1 MFVHFRSEF
10 TNVYQ
15 PYLPCKEIQR
25 SRFVR
30 NPQGWSDYIFV
41 GTFDLPPSL
50 SIIIGRNNLDMQ
62 MDKVDRVRFL
72 SRFVSG
78 AIVMFIM
85 LSLPL
90 SVAQAGQG
98 RGGTVYLD
106 TDVVLT
112 GKLMY
117 SFTMAGQDIS
127 VVIGKFSMK
136 IDGRKLLAENAVL
149 WISEHRSNGRT
160 LRDVEVYLEGG
171 PNGNATII
179 EPDGTKTTDRVIFV
193 IFHHKGRF
201 EAEVS
206 KRISKDCSSLPI
218 VKRAISVRNKCK
230 ADSSPASKPEAILA
244 DSDRNRK
251 TPKITTV
258 PERRGA
264 LTTTKFAPS
273 LISG

>member
-1 MFVHFRSEF
+1 
-10 TNVYQ
+10 
-15 PYLPCKEIQR
+15 
-25 SRFVR
+25 
-30 NPQGWSDYIFV
+30 
-41 GTFDLPPSL
+41 
-50 SIIIGRNNLDMQ
+50 
-62 MDKVDRVRFL
+62 MDKVDRMRFL

-78 AIVMFIM
+78 AIVMLIV

-90 SVAQAGQG
+90 SVAQAGQV

-112 GKLMY
+112 GNLMY

-136 IDGRKLLAENAVL
+136 IDGRKLLAENAVI

-179 EPDGTKTTDRVIFV
+179 EPDGTTTTDRVIFV

-206 KRISKDCSSLPI
+206 
-218 VKRAISVRNKCK
+218 
-230 ADSSPASKPEAILA
+230 
-244 DSDRNRK
+244 
-251 TPKITTV
+251 
-258 PERRGA
+258 
-264 LTTTKFAPS
+264 
-273 LISG
+273 